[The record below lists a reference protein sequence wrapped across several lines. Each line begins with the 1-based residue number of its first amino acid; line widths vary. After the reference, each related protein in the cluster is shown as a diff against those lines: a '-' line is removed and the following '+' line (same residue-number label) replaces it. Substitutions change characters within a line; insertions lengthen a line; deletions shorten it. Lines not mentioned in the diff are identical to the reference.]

1 MFSLCA
7 YSALHAPCT
16 QALLSPCLSQPN
28 SLQADGEQ
36 LKMRFFTKDQNNA
49 VSTTAAGAT
58 DMRQAVAGSKHVAW
72 GQVGSTSAPRDIARD
87 SVEEK
92 EGDKHVAWGR
102 VGSTSAPRDIARD
115 SVEEK
120 EGNKQG
126 AEADVAMGSTNHHGD
141 NNRSLRGTH

>member
-1 MFSLCA
+1 M
-7 YSALHAPCT
+7 
-16 QALLSPCLSQPN
+16 
-28 SLQADGEQ
+28 ADGEQ

-58 DMRQAVAGSKHVAW
+58 DMRQAVAGPKHVAW

-92 EGDKHVAWGR
+92 EGDKHVAWGRVGSTSAPRDIARDSIEEKEVDKHVAWGR